1 MALLRNADNVV
12 IATDLQVLVSF
23 ADDPK
28 IGRGNGLFGDDWHT
42 VGMLA
47 EGSTITSSRD
57 ADETEIQAVHYGTL
71 RTIRKPGRETVEFE
85 VIEDNPITRKI
96 ANPSE
101 TAEGVRFND
110 AKRLPAFIAVVFVK
124 NNGNVEIAASRYKAN
139 LFMEEYSMGEELEGK
154 TVTAEIT
161 KGNLNDTFDVEYFK
175 LEGDA
180 LVKVNPIRFVDD
192 SEITNDNVV
201 NVQGEITKGADTEFP
216 FSDADREVA
225 GGTAEVSP
233 EGDSVSEPGTAEP
246 GTSELDTEEPDTPD
260 AGASEPSAG
269 V

>member
-12 IATDLQVLVSF
+12 VATDLQVLVSF

-28 IGRGNGLFGDDWHT
+28 IGRGAGLFGDDWHT

-71 RTIRKPGRETVEFE
+71 RTIRKPGRETIEFE

-101 TAEGVRFND
+101 TADGVRFND
-110 AKRLPAFIAVVFVK
+110 AKRLPAYIAVVFVK
-124 NNGNVEIAASRYKAN
+124 DNGNVEIAASRYKAN
-139 LFMEEYSMGEELEGK
+139 LYMEEYSMGEELEGK

-175 LEGDA
+175 LEGDE
-180 LVKVNPIRFVDD
+180 LVKVEPIRFVDD
-192 SEITNDNVV
+192 SEITNANIV
-201 NVQGEITKGADTEFP
+201 NVKGEITKGEDTEFP

-225 GGTAEVSP
+225 GGTTEVSSG
-233 EGDSVSEPGTAEP
+233 ESSVVEPGA
-246 GTSELDTEEPDTPD
+246 GD
-260 AGASEPSAG
+260 AGASEPGTG